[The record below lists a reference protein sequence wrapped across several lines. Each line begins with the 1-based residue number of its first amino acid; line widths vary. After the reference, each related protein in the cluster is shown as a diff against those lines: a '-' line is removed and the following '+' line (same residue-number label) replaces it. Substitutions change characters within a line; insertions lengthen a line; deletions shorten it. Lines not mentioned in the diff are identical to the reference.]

1 MVVCKIFCIFAPPSK
16 IIKYMKRFIVIFL
29 YALCSTYI
37 FAISVNVKPG
47 LSYEIIDDTYRIEF
61 YMPDYQIVTDT
72 LSGDWG
78 DAFFSSIKPYD
89 VDEFDY
95 LHEDGRPTL
104 PFYSLDLILPFGS
117 FAYEVT
123 SVQILDSTVV
133 TLPYDYTPAQER
145 VDFSEGFSFD
155 EEYYNTHE
163 DWYLTNY
170 SIDDSNYRFYKGF
183 KFSLFPCRYV
193 AEIRQLTIVTR
204 AVYEI
209 TFNGPDLVNYIQQEL
224 SEYDRLAYNF
234 YDNFVEYPQSIIPP
248 INGDKYLIIT
258 ANEWDDNSDLME
270 FKHHKES
277 LGYDVLYAKIGDIG
291 EEPMQIRDYI
301 KNLYNEDLKYVLLV
315 GDVSSIPFSE
325 GNNED
330 VTLPPTDIYYSC
342 LNQDISE
349 QWRDFNPSVF
359 VGRWPVTS
367 EEELR
372 HVVNK
377 TIASDLHLGEHNPN
391 RIGIFSGSGNH
402 HQYIYNNAKYVY
414 NDLINNSAYFTGD
427 HTNLHG
433 LSALTAY
440 SYTQTYLEYANNPT
454 WLYVYFGHGGNGVM
468 GDPSFLYASHYNQY
482 AIESITTNNL
492 DFQSFGFGFSC
503 LLGNI
508 YAPTNFARSWIT
520 SEQGGVTFF
529 GATTISYMNVDRYF
543 SRTLFEQLKNKPVMT
558 IGEFVANG
566 KAKYF
571 NPNKVEWRSREV
583 RKYTLYGDPSLYL
596 FGLDFNYNTPRLIKK
611 DSQLTEI
618 QDKNIIVND
627 DIVQLETD
635 VYGEVNS
642 ICVYSV
648 TGQLMLVNYT
658 NQVDLGDL
666 PMGAYTVVVDTNTG
680 KITQKVMKY

>member
-16 IIKYMKRFIVIFL
+16 IIKHMKRFIVIFL

-47 LSYEIIDDTYRIEF
+47 LSYEIIDNTYRIEF

-78 DAFFSSIKPYD
+78 DALFSSIKPYD

-95 LHEDGRPTL
+95 LHEDGRPAL

-117 FAYEVT
+117 FACEVT

-145 VDFSEGFSFD
+145 VDFSDGFSFD

-163 DWYLTNY
+163 EWYFMNY
-170 SIDDSNYRFYKGF
+170 SIDNSNYRFYKGF

-209 TFNGPDLVNYIQQEL
+209 TFNGPDLVDYIQQEL

-258 ANEWDDNSDLME
+258 ANEWDENPVLME

-301 KNLYNEDLKYVLLV
+301 KNLYYEDLKYVLLV

-325 GNNED
+325 GNIED
-330 VTLPPTDIYYSC
+330 VDLPPTDIYYSC
-342 LNQDISE
+342 LSQDISE

-359 VGRWPVTS
+359 VGRWPITS

-372 HVVNK
+372 HVVDK

-391 RIGIFSGSGNH
+391 RIGIFSGSGEH
-402 HQYIYNNAKYVY
+402 KDYTFKSAQYLYKILIENSQYYTGSLIDGRYIENADAHNILK
-414 NDLINNSAYFTGD
+414 N
-427 HTNLHG
+427 
-433 LSALTAY
+433 
-440 SYTQTYLEYANNPT
+440 YLENTNNPT
-454 WLYVYFGHGGNGVM
+454 WMFVYTGHGHSRFIGE
-468 GDPSFLYASHYNQY
+468 PYYL
-482 AIESITTNNL
+482 ESSSINSINTNNL
-492 DFQSFGFGFSC
+492 DFQSFGFAFSC

-508 YAPTNFARSWIT
+508 YSSPNFARSWIT

-543 SRTLFEQLKNKPVMT
+543 SRKLFEQLKNKPVMT

-596 FGLDFNYNTPRLIKK
+596 FGLDIDYNTPRFVKK
-611 DSQLTEI
+611 NSQLTEI
-618 QDKNIIVND
+618 QDKNIIVKD

-635 VYGEVNS
+635 VYGDVNS
-642 ICVYSV
+642 ICVYSI

-680 KITQKVMKY
+680 EITQKVMKY

>member
-1 MVVCKIFCIFAPPSK
+1 MVCGIICIFTPPSK
-16 IIKYMKRFIVIFL
+16 IIKYMKRFVVIFL

-72 LSGDWG
+72 FSGDWG

-170 SIDDSNYRFYKGF
+170 FIDNSNYRFYKGF
-183 KFSLFPCRYV
+183 EFSLFPCRYV
-193 AEIRQLTIVTR
+193 ADIRQLTIVTR

-209 TFNGPDLVNYIQQEL
+209 TFSGPDLVNYIQQEL

-248 INGDKYLIIT
+248 INGDKYLII
-258 ANEWDDNSDLME
+258 AADEWDGNPDLMR
-270 FKHHKES
+270 FKDHKES
-277 LGYDVLYAKIGDIG
+277 LGYDVFYVKLGDIG
-291 EEPMQIRDYI
+291 YAPQHIRDYI
-301 KNLYNEDLKYVLLV
+301 KNLYETEELKYVLLV
-315 GDVSSIPFSE
+315 GNVSGIPFSE

-342 LNQDISE
+342 LSQDISD

-367 EEELR
+367 DEELR
-372 HVVNK
+372 HVVDK

-391 RIGIFSGSGNH
+391 RIGIFSGSGGH
-402 HQYIYNNAKYVY
+402 EDYIFKDGQYLYEKIIENSQYYTGSLIDGRYIENADAYNILKN
-414 NDLINNSAYFTGD
+414 
-427 HTNLHG
+427 
-433 LSALTAY
+433 
-440 SYTQTYLEYANNPT
+440 YLENTNNPT
-454 WLYVYFGHGGNGVM
+454 WMFVYTGHGNSSCLGSPYLLNSY
-468 GDPSFLYASHYNQY
+468 PNSFYGIDN
-482 AIESITTNNL
+482 ITTNSL
-492 DFQSFGFGFSC
+492 DFQSFGFGFAC

-508 YAPTNFARSWIT
+508 YSSPNFARSWIT
-520 SEQGGVTFF
+520 SEQGGVTFL
-529 GATTISYMNVDRYF
+529 GATTESFTSPDRYF
-543 SRTLFEQLKNKPVMT
+543 SRKLFGQLKNKPVMT

-596 FGLDFNYNTPRLIKK
+596 FGLDINYNTPRLIKK

-618 QDKNIIVND
+618 QDKNIIVKD

-635 VYGEVNS
+635 VYGDVNS

-680 KITQKVMKY
+680 KIAQKVMKY

>member
-47 LSYEIIDDTYRIEF
+47 LSYEIIDNTYRIEF

-78 DAFFSSIKPYD
+78 DALFSSIKPYD

-117 FAYEVT
+117 FSCEVT

-145 VDFSEGFSFD
+145 VDFSDGFSFD

-163 DWYLTNY
+163 EWYFTNY
-170 SIDDSNYRFYKGF
+170 SIDNSNYRFYKGF

-209 TFNGPDLVNYIQQEL
+209 TVNGPDLVDYIQQEL

-258 ANEWDDNSDLME
+258 ANEWDENPVLME

-291 EEPMQIRDYI
+291 EDPMQIRDYI
-301 KNLYNEDLKYVLLV
+301 KNLYYEDLKYVLLV

-330 VTLPPTDIYYSC
+330 VDLPPTDIYYSC
-342 LNQDISE
+342 LSQDISE

-359 VGRWPVTS
+359 VGRWPITS

-372 HVVNK
+372 HVVDK

-468 GDPSFLYASHYNQY
+468 GDPSFLYASHYHQY
-482 AIESITTNNL
+482 AIEYITTNNL

-508 YAPTNFARSWIT
+508 YSYPNFARSWVT

-558 IGEFVANG
+558 IGELVANG

-596 FGLDFNYNTPRLIKK
+596 FGLDINYNTPRLIKK

-618 QDKNIIVND
+618 QDVNIIVKD

-666 PMGAYTVVVDTNTG
+666 PMGAYTVVIDTNTG
-680 KITQKVMKY
+680 KIAQKVMKH

>member
-1 MVVCKIFCIFAPPSK
+1 MKNKILFSTMWSFAFRKCRIMLSTLFVCHLFCTHVMA
-16 IIKYMKRFIVIFL
+16 
-29 YALCSTYI
+29 TE
-37 FAISVNVKPG
+37 VKPG
-47 LSYEIIDDTYRIEF
+47 LYCDIVDNTYRIET
-61 YMPDYQIVTDT
+61 YMLDYQIITD
-72 LSGDWG
+72 SFIGDQG
-78 DAFFSSIKPYD
+78 EVLFSSVKPYGAD
-89 VDEFDY
+89 GFDY

-117 FAYEVT
+117 TFFEVT
-123 SVQILDSTVV
+123 DFQILDSISII
-133 TLPYDYTPAQER
+133 LPYDYTPAQER

-155 EEYYNTHE
+155 ADFYATNS
-163 DWYLTNY
+163 DWYEMLY
-170 SIDDSNYRFYKGF
+170 SIDESNYRFYKGLNI
-183 KFSLFPCRYV
+183 SIFPFHYEPESR
-193 AEIRQLTIVTR
+193 RLTIITR
-204 AVYEI
+204 AVCEI
-209 TFNGPDLVNYIQQEL
+209 TFDGMNLMGYIQQEL

-258 ANEWDDNSDLME
+258 ADEWDGKPALME
-270 FKHHKES
+270 FIEHKQS
-277 LGYDVLYAKIGDIG
+277 LGYEMYYAKLGDIG
-291 EEPMQIRDYI
+291 EEPMLIRDHI
-301 KNLYNEDLKYVLLV
+301 KNLYETEGLKYVLLV
-315 GDVSSIPFSE
+315 GDVSDIPFSE

-342 LNQDISE
+342 LSKDISE
-349 QWRDFNPSVF
+349 QWKDFSPSVF
-359 VGRWPVTS
+359 IGRWPIIS
-367 EEELR
+367 DDELR

-402 HQYIYNNAKYVY
+402 HQYLYNNAKYVY

-433 LSALTAY
+433 LLDLTAY

-454 WLYVYFGHGGNGVM
+454 WLYVYFGHGSNGAM
-468 GDPSFLYASHYNQY
+468 GDPSFLYASHYHQY
-482 AIESITTNNL
+482 AIEYITTNNL

-508 YAPTNFARSWIT
+508 YSYPNFARSWVT

-558 IGEFVANG
+558 IGELVANG

-596 FGLDFNYNTPRLIKK
+596 FGLDIDYNTPRLVKK
-611 DSQLTEI
+611 NSQLTEI
-618 QDKNIIVND
+618 QDENIIVKD

-635 VYGEVNS
+635 VYGDVNS

-680 KITQKVMKY
+680 KIAQKVMKY

>member
-1 MVVCKIFCIFAPPSK
+1 MA
-16 IIKYMKRFIVIFL
+16 
-29 YALCSTYI
+29 TE
-37 FAISVNVKPG
+37 VKPG
-47 LSYEIIDDTYRIEF
+47 LYCDIVDNTYRIET
-61 YMPDYQIVTDT
+61 YMLDYQIITDT
-72 LSGDWG
+72 FIGDQG
-78 DAFFSSIKPYD
+78 EVLFSSVKPYGAD
-89 VDEFDY
+89 GFDY

-117 FAYEVT
+117 TFFEVT
-123 SVQILDSTVV
+123 DFQILDSISII
-133 TLPYDYTPAQER
+133 LPYDYTPAQER

-155 EEYYNTHE
+155 ADFYATNS
-163 DWYLTNY
+163 DWYEMLY
-170 SIDDSNYRFYKGF
+170 SIDESNYRFYKGLNI
-183 KFSLFPCRYV
+183 SIFPFHYEPESR
-193 AEIRQLTIVTR
+193 RLTIITR
-204 AVYEI
+204 AVCEI
-209 TFNGPDLVNYIQQEL
+209 TFNGMNLMGYIQQEL

-234 YDNFVEYPQSIIPP
+234 YDNFVEYPRSIIPP
-248 INGDKYLIIT
+248 IDGDKYLII
-258 ANEWDDNSDLME
+258 AADEWDGNSALIE
-270 FKHHKES
+270 FIDHKQS
-277 LGYDVLYAKIGDIG
+277 LGYEMLYTKLGDIG
-291 EEPMQIRDYI
+291 YAPQHIRDHI
-301 KNLYNEDLKYVLLV
+301 KNLYETEGLKYVLLV
-315 GDVSSIPFSE
+315 GDVSDIPFSE

-342 LNQDISE
+342 LSKDISE
-349 QWRDFNPSVF
+349 QWKDFSPSVF
-359 VGRWPVTS
+359 IGRWPIIS
-367 EEELR
+367 DDELR

-402 HQYIYNNAKYVY
+402 HQYLYNNAKYVY

-433 LSALTAY
+433 LLDLTAY

-454 WLYVYFGHGGNGVM
+454 WLYVYFGHGSNGAM
-468 GDPSFLYASHYNQY
+468 GDPSFLYASHYHQY
-482 AIESITTNNL
+482 AIEYITTNNL

-508 YAPTNFARSWIT
+508 YSYPNFARSWVT

-558 IGEFVANG
+558 VGELVANG

-596 FGLDFNYNTPRLIKK
+596 FGLDIDYNTPRLVKK
-611 DSQLTEI
+611 NSQLTEI
-618 QDKNIIVND
+618 QDENIIVKD

-635 VYGEVNS
+635 VYGDVNS